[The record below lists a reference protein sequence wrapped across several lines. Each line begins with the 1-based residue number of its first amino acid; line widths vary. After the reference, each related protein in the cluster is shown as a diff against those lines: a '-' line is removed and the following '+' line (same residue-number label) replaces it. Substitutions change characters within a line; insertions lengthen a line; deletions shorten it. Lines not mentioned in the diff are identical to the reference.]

1 MTPEQRKK
9 ANSSLSQK
17 MADLTEKQRDLNA
30 QINRLDPEFHRL
42 EKIII
47 EATTHRG
54 RTTAEQFR
62 EGGIIS
68 RNAKEKYT
76 PLAEKRRK
84 LVMKRALVTKQ
95 LNGIKLRLDD
105 LSRPSL

>member
-9 ANSSLSQK
+9 AFALFRQK
-17 MADLTEKQRDLNA
+17 MAELIEKQRDLNA
-30 QINRLDPEFHRL
+30 QINPLEREFHRL

-47 EATTHRG
+47 EATTHTG

-62 EGGIIS
+62 CGGIIS

-84 LVMKRALVTKQ
+84 LVMKRALVTEQ
-95 LNGIKLRLDD
+95 MNGIKLRLDD